1 MVIYRKNCEKCSRPS
16 FSSSNRGEWICPLCG
31 SDLTDFPF
39 FNADTIDRIQIR
51 SVPIHQKIENY
62 GGSSK
67 KMNI

>member
-39 FNADTIDRIQIR
+39 FNAETIDRIQIR
-51 SVPIHQKIENY
+51 SIPIHQKIESY
-62 GGSSK
+62 RGSSK
-67 KMNI
+67 KMNT